1 MPRFLMAFT
10 VLAVAFAMPRASAHD
25 PRLELPDP
33 LTIEEAWDVVRQCTD
48 NIGKLLE
55 TNQLK
60 DIAFQVAVCSPQ
72 FRLLEAKAVVTDP
85 HPDEL
90 KAKLTELSDTGTT
103 LILATRE
110 KSEPREKSQRAY
122 QLWRTRLIAVA
133 DRYAA
138 NVVAAPVYVCPMHP
152 ADRHLSA
159 NARCTICE
167 MKLVRRRIP
176 SGGGYELPGEPTM
189 TMTLA
194 SEAPLTPGH
203 PAKVRLTLTRRAGG
217 APVTRSD
224 LLVMHTERIHLLIVD
239 RSLSDYHHEHPVPT
253 DRPGEYAFSFTPQ
266 KPGPYRVFAD
276 VVPDWTSV
284 QEYVIADLSAGAEG
298 EGGDAIEEW
307 ARDVAVV
314 GGLKYQLTFDTP
326 GGASPRAGEAVVGR
340 VRVTGPDGK
349 PFAQLEPLMGAYAHI
364 VGFSADHKT
373 VVHIHPSGAEPA
385 DAASRG
391 GPELPFKFYAPV
403 AGYMRLYVQV
413 CVGGKWQFAP
423 FGVKVGPPITPVP
436 PPAAKP

>member
-1 MPRFLMAFT
+1 LT
-10 VLAVAFAMPRASAHD
+10 VVAAALVAPRAGAHD

-33 LTIEEAWDVVRQCTD
+33 VTVEEAWDVIRQCTY
-48 NIGKLLE
+48 NIGKLLV
-55 TNQLK
+55 THQLK

-72 FRLLEAKAVVTDP
+72 FRLLEAKAAITDP
-85 HPDEL
+85 RPEEL
-90 KAKLTELSDTGTT
+90 KAKLTELFDTGTA

-110 KSEPREKSQRAY
+110 KVEPREKSKRAY
-122 QLWRTRLIAVA
+122 QLWRTRLDAISA
-133 DRYAA
+133 RYAA
-138 NVVAAPVYVCPMHP
+138 NVVTAPVYVCPMHP
-152 ADRHLSA
+152 ADRHLNA
-159 NARCTICE
+159 DARCTTCE

-176 SGGGYELPGEPTM
+176 GGGAYEVPGEPTM
-189 TMTLA
+189 MMTLA
-194 SEAPLTPGH
+194 PDVPLAPGRK
-203 PAKVRLTLTRRAGG
+203 AQVRVTLTRRSGG
-217 APVTRSD
+217 APVAASD

-253 DRPGEYAFSFTPQ
+253 ERPGEYAFAFTPR

-284 QEYVIADLSAGAEG
+284 QEYVIADLPAAGAGSES
-298 EGGDAIEEW
+298 GDAIGEW
-307 ARDVAVV
+307 VSAVAVV
-314 GGLKYQLTFDTP
+314 GGLKYELTLDAP
-326 GGASPRAGEAVVGR
+326 GGGSPRAGEPVAGR
-340 VRVTGPDGK
+340 LRITNPDGK
-349 PFAQLEPLMGAYAHI
+349 PFARLEPLMGAYAHI

-385 DAASRG
+385 DEASRG

-423 FGVKVGPPITPVP
+423 FGVKVR
-436 PPAAKP
+436 PPAPPTPRPAANP